1 MVRIAA
7 CQTPEFL
14 GDTDAA
20 LACVERFASQADA
33 DLLLFPECFLQGYLV
48 TEPHVRQHAL
58 PLDSPEFETV
68 LRRLSPLRQ
77 AIVIGLIERAGSRF
91 HNTAVLIRHGR
102 LLGVY
107 RKVHLVEGE
116 AIFTPGNHFPV
127 FEVAGIRVGINICAD
142 TRFPD
147 AAAAVAAQGARVLL
161 VPAQN
166 MMRRAAAEHWKDR
179 HHQIRTARA
188 RETGMWVISADVTGT
203 RDSDRIG
210 WGPTS
215 VIAPTGRILDQ
226 VELMR
231 TGTAVSEIPTG
242 SYEQAPLA

>member
-1 MVRIAA
+1 M
-7 CQTPEFL
+7 
-14 GDTDAA
+14 
-20 LACVERFASQADA
+20 
-33 DLLLFPECFLQGYLV
+33 
-48 TEPHVRQHAL
+48 
-58 PLDSPEFETV
+58 
-68 LRRLSPLRQ
+68 
-77 AIVIGLIERAGSRF
+77 
-91 HNTAVLIRHGR
+91 
-102 LLGVY
+102 
-107 RKVHLVEGE
+107 
-116 AIFTPGNHFPV
+116 
-127 FEVAGIRVGINICAD
+127 
-142 TRFPD
+142 
-147 AAAAVAAQGARVLL
+147 LL